1 MKKAP
6 ESELPGANGGEEGIR
21 TPARFKTPATA
32 FRVLSPEKTLAE
44 NGLF

>member
-32 FRVLSPEKTLAE
+32 FRVRTLRPLGYLSVY
-44 NGLF
+44 

>member
-21 TPARFKTPATA
+21 TLARLFAGYRISSADPSTTWVPL
-32 FRVLSPEKTLAE
+32 RV
-44 NGLF
+44 